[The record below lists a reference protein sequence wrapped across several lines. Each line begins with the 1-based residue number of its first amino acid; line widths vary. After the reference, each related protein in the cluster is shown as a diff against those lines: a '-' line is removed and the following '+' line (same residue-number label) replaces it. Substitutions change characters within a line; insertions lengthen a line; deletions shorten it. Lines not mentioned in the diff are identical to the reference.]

1 MADTAI
7 PIIFTWLHFGN
18 SIQQVFS
25 DVMSDIFMLFG
36 LKYTHMNGRDAD
48 ACGYVKHDD
57 IIFPVAD
64 LPWIVVIAALFL
76 R

>member
-1 MADTAI
+1 
-7 PIIFTWLHFGN
+7 
-18 SIQQVFS
+18 
-25 DVMSDIFMLFG
+25 MSDIFMLFG